1 MNDIIK
7 QLAVESG
14 FNVSKLGLVAEDFN
28 IKCADGTDVDEE
40 LTKFSKLIIK
50 HCADLA
56 LKSGRVTNKS
66 NLAVAEAE
74 RIYYKILAL
83 AH

>member
-1 MNDIIK
+1 MNTVIK
-7 QLAVESG
+7 Q
-14 FNVSKLGLVAEDFN
+14 FAEDFN
-28 IKCADGTDVDEE
+28 IKCSTDTDVEEE
-40 LTKFSKLIIK
+40 LSKFSKLIIK
-50 HCADLA
+50 HCADVA
-56 LKSGRVTNKS
+56 LKSSKVTNKS